1 MDISRNLYVD
11 RLIKLG
17 DREERKRRKKR
28 RRKRRRT
35 HNKMRIERTHRLYIE
50 IYRTGKSVEK
60 TLARKPRDLVLMFTF
75 NAVWIRGVSRI
86 YSDIYEATHKRS
98 RASSR
103 ASRASLNL
111 RLGKSIYSDV

>member
-11 RLIKLG
+11 RLIKLS
-17 DREERKRRKKR
+17 DREERKSRKKR
-28 RRKRRRT
+28 RRKRRT
-35 HNKMRIERTHRLYIE
+35 HYKMRIERTHRLYIE
-50 IYRTGKSVEK
+50 IYRTGKSVEEP
-60 TLARKPRDLVLMFTF
+60 LARKPRDLVLIFTF
-75 NAVWIRGVSRI
+75 NAVWIRGVRRI

-111 RLGKSIYSDV
+111 RLGRSIYSDV